1 MYKRQPIA
9 WARNDLLAVEELS
22 MGVRYA
28 LIGMALVA
36 VVGNYL
42 FIKVVQIA
50 GSVFASQASY
60 VIMIAGV
67 AWSFLLLQERL
78 SAGSVVAVC
87 MMLVGLLLVE
97 PKREPDEVLDVG
109 VYGN

>member
-1 MYKRQPIA
+1 
-9 WARNDLLAVEELS
+9 
-22 MGVRYA
+22 
-28 LIGMALVA
+28 
-36 VVGNYL
+36 
-42 FIKVVQIA
+42 
-50 GSVFASQASY
+50 
-60 VIMIAGV
+60 MIAGV